1 MNKEAILEGLL
12 FVVGDEGITLDNIVE
27 IMAITKK
34 EAQELLK
41 NLREEYNKD
50 NRGIRIS
57 FIGDAFK
64 LTTKQEH
71 KEYYQKLIT
80 TRGTNTLSQAALE
93 TLAII
98 AYNQPITR
106 AEVDELRGLASINMI
121 RKLMA
126 KDLVKISGKSNL
138 PGKPNLYRTTSEFLD
153 YFGLATISDLPDL
166 PKYKLDEN
174 RQIVIDEIIEEKAE
188 DPIPSEQEEEQEND
202 GAVV

>member
-12 FVVGDEGITLDNIVE
+12 FVVGDEGLTLDNICE
-27 IMAITKK
+27 IMLIEKE

-41 NLREEYNKD
+41 KLREEYSKE

-57 FIGDAFK
+57 FMGDAFK
-64 LTTKQEH
+64 LTTKGEH

-80 TRGTNTLSQAALE
+80 TKGSNTLSQAALE

-106 AEVDELRGLASINMI
+106 MEVDELRGISSINMI

-126 KDLVKISGKSNL
+126 KDLIKVSGKSSL

-153 YFGLATISDLPDL
+153 YFGLATLGDLPEL
-166 PKYKLDEN
+166 PS
-174 RQIVIDEIIEEKAE
+174 VVEKN
-188 DPIPSEQEEEQEND
+188 DEEQELFTSIYKEEENV
-202 GAVV
+202 GN

>member
-12 FVVGDEGITLDNIVE
+12 FVVGDEGITLDNISE
-27 IMAITKK
+27 IMNITKN
-34 EAQELLK
+34 EAQKLLK
-41 NLREEYNKD
+41 DLREEYNKD

-57 FIGDAFK
+57 FIGEAFK

-80 TRGTNTLSQAALE
+80 TRGSNTLSQAALE

-106 AEVDELRGLASINMI
+106 VEVDELRGIASINMI

-126 KDLVKISGKSNL
+126 KDLIKISGKSNL

-153 YFGLATISDLPDL
+153 YFGLASISDLPDL
-166 PKYKLDEN
+166 PMGSNK
-174 RQIVIDEIIEEKAE
+174 
-188 DPIPSEQEEEQEND
+188 EEETELFTSIYKEE
-202 GAVV
+202 V

>member
-12 FVVGDEGITLDNIVE
+12 FVVGDEGLTLDNICE
-27 IMAITKK
+27 IMLIDKN

-41 NLREEYNKD
+41 KLREEYNKES
-50 NRGIRIS
+50 RGIRIS

-64 LTTKQEH
+64 LTTKGEH

-80 TRGTNTLSQAALE
+80 TRGSNTLSQAALE

-106 AEVDELRGLASINMI
+106 MEIDELRGISSINMI

-126 KDLVKISGKSNL
+126 KDLIKISGKSSL

-153 YFGLATISDLPDL
+153 YFGLATLGDLPEL
-166 PKYKLDEN
+166 PNVVNNND
-174 RQIVIDEIIEEKAE
+174 
-188 DPIPSEQEEEQEND
+188 EEQELFTSIYKEEEN
-202 GAVV
+202 V

>member
-12 FVVGDEGITLDNIVE
+12 FVVGDEGLTLDNICE
-27 IMAITKK
+27 IMLIDKN
-34 EAQELLK
+34 EVQELLK
-41 NLREEYNKD
+41 KLREEYNKES
-50 NRGIRIS
+50 RGIRIS

-64 LTTKQEH
+64 LTTKGEH

-80 TRGTNTLSQAALE
+80 TRGSNTLSQAALE

-106 AEVDELRGLASINMI
+106 MEIDELRGISSINMI

-126 KDLVKISGKSNL
+126 KDLIKISGKSSL

-153 YFGLATISDLPDL
+153 YFGLATLGDLPEL
-166 PKYKLDEN
+166 PNVVNNND
-174 RQIVIDEIIEEKAE
+174 
-188 DPIPSEQEEEQEND
+188 EEQELFTSIYKEEEN
-202 GAVV
+202 V

>member
-1 MNKEAILEGLL
+1 MNKLAILEGLL
-12 FVVGDEGITLDNIVE
+12 FVVGDEGITLDNIAE
-27 IMAITKK
+27 IMSITKK

-41 NLREEYNKD
+41 ELREEYNKD

-57 FIGDAFK
+57 FIGEAFK
-64 LTTKQEH
+64 LTTKQEY

-80 TRGTNTLSQAALE
+80 TRGSNVLSQAALE

-106 AEVDELRGLASINMI
+106 AEVDELRGIASINMI

-126 KDLVKISGKSNL
+126 KDLIKISGKSSL
-138 PGKPNLYRTTSEFLD
+138 PGKPNLYKTTSEFLD

-166 PKYKLDEN
+166 P
-174 RQIVIDEIIEEKAE
+174 VVE
-188 DPIPSEQEEEQEND
+188 DKSDEEELFTSIYKENE
-202 GAVV
+202 